1 MTASAAASRGR
12 HRVTYVVLPHPPSN
26 DEKSSYAWRSLPFLA
41 AALCVSAVCLITA
54 QAWMEIR
61 ETIMVGFAGYT
72 VLYFAL
78 SLIHI

>member
-41 AALCVSAVCLITA
+41 AALCVSAV
-54 QAWMEIR
+54 
-61 ETIMVGFAGYT
+61 
-72 VLYFAL
+72 
-78 SLIHI
+78 